1 MLYCSTSARIW
12 SWISMTVLGSMPA
25 NGSSSMIILGSVISD
40 RAISSR
46 RRSPPETRLA
56 LVLRIVV
63 RPNWSSK
70 SFCRSF
76 LCLRVR

>member
-1 MLYCSTSARIW
+1 MLYCSTSADL
-12 SWISMTVLGSMPA
+12 VLDLCDGLGSIPA
-25 NGSSSMIILGSVISD
+25 KGSSSMIILGSVISD